1 MSCHGFLTNQKGDRD
16 GMLAMLR
23 LEKTLLESK
32 KPLLTSQCEATLL
45 RTSILLRIDSII
57 SSNFI
62 HSDELGCTIS
72 KTIKGQEIPSKQKFF
87 KEVWWLVCGILS
99 SALYKRPSYLVK
111 SRVPLAVAV
120 FRNLL
125 LGLTCVADQNLYNHT
140 NSHVA
145 NLRPSVERVHLSLE
159 ELESMSHNLDRC
171 LDLIRGTKLKD
182 DFARI
187 APYIIADI
195 LEAGFAGRVTVV
207 PIVKTNLLSGMNKVQ
222 YILY

>member
-1 MSCHGFLTNQKGDRD
+1 
-16 GMLAMLR
+16 MLAMLR
-23 LEKTLLESK
+23 LEKTLLESN

-57 SSNFI
+57 SSNMI
-62 HSDELGCTIS
+62 YTDEVGSNIS
-72 KTIKGQEIPSKQKFF
+72 ETIKSTEIPWKQEFYKDA
-87 KEVWWLVCGILS
+87 WWLVCGILA

-125 LGLTCVADQNLYNHT
+125 FGLTCVSDQSLYNRT
-140 NSHVA
+140 NPHDPK
-145 NLRPSVERVHLSLE
+145 LRSSVDSVHLSLE

-187 APYIIADI
+187 APYMIADI

-207 PIVKTNLLSGMNKVQ
+207 PIVKSNLLAGVNKVR
-222 YILY
+222 YMLY